1 MTLLITV
8 RLLFIVTAAVFGF
21 VISTVVNESLVNEN
35 PNELITHYY
44 WAAAGFCF
52 SALIVFIEVQTRKA
66 HPKELV
72 IGAGGLLAGLT
83 TAKMITSAVPV
94 QVIEADTLR
103 AFLAAQICIYLV
115 LGYIGL
121 VVALRYVDR
130 FDFSSTKLFT
140 NPAGRLAGC
149 KVLDTSVLIDGR
161 IVDIVKTMFV
171 DGLLVIPNFV
181 LLELQGIAD
190 SSDGMK
196 RKRGRRGLDIVKQ
209 LQAICQE
216 NMEIVERSLPRGVRV
231 DDGLVILA
239 KETDG
244 SILTNDYNLNKV
256 AQIQDVKVL
265 NINDLANSL
274 KQVVLPGEE
283 LEVFV
288 VNAGKEEGQGVGYLD
303 DGTMVVVDG
312 GINFL
317 NRKIPVTVTSVL
329 QTAAGRMIFSKHKG
343 HAEAMAR

>member
-8 RLLFIVTAAVFGF
+8 RILFIITAAVFGF
-21 VISTVVNESLVNEN
+21 VISTVVNTGAEDIARHL
-35 PNELITHYY
+35 Y

-52 SALIVFIEVQTRKA
+52 SALVVFIEVQTRKA

-72 IGAGGLLAGLT
+72 IGASGLLAGLL
-83 TAKMITSAVPV
+83 TAQMICGAVPLDV
-94 QVIEADTLR
+94 FAAESRNAW
-103 AFLAAQICIYLV
+103 LAARISIYLV

-130 FDFSSTKLFT
+130 FDFSNTKLFT
-140 NPAGRLAGC
+140 NPAGRLAGA
-149 KVLDTSVLIDGR
+149 KILDTSVLIDGR
-161 IVDIVKTMFV
+161 IVDVARTMFL
-171 DGLLVIPNFV
+171 DGIMVIPSFV
-181 LLELQGIAD
+181 LLELQAIAD
-190 SSDGMK
+190 SSDGLK

-209 LQAICQE
+209 LQVLAQGNLEI
-216 NMEIVERSLPRGVRV
+216 MERPVARGSRV
-231 DDGLVILA
+231 DEMLVMLA
-239 KETDG
+239 KEIGG

-283 LEVFV
+283 LEVYL
-288 VNAGKEEGQGVGYLD
+288 VNEGKEDGQGVGYLD

-312 GINFL
+312 GAHFL
-317 NRKIPVTVTSVL
+317 NRKLPVTVTSVL
-329 QTAAGRMIFSKHKG
+329 QTAAGRMIFSKLKG
-343 HAEAMAR
+343 QVEAMSR